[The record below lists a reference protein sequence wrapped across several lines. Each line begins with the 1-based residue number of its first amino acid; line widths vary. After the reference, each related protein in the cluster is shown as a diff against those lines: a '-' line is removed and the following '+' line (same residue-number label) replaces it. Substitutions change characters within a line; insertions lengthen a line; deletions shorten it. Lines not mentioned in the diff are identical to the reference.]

1 LELRD
6 LIVTPIIIL
15 LVYTVAY
22 VVRPWL
28 TDDINR
34 VYFFPALTFK
44 VIGAIALGF
53 IYQFYYSGGDTFNYH
68 THGSRHIWEAFVDSP
83 SDGLSLLFADGTQD
97 PPAGSFAYASKIIFF
112 HDPSSYF
119 VIRIAALFDLI
130 TFSSYSATGVLFAA
144 TSFFGMWLFF
154 LAFYEGYPHLHR
166 WIAFAAFF
174 IPSVFFWGSGLLKDT
189 ITLGFL
195 AMMTY
200 VVVKLFIQRKVRI
213 HYVLVLLLS
222 AYVIFGIK
230 KYILLCYIPAVL
242 MWIFAGHFTRIRS
255 LVLKLMLV
263 PFVVAAIV
271 GISYYAVTKIGQD
284 DPRYSLDKIAITA
297 RITAYD
303 IGFYSGK
310 DAGSGYSLG
319 ELDGTFSGMLK
330 LAPQAVNVSLFRPY
344 LWEVRNP
351 LMLLSALESF
361 AFLCLT
367 VYAFYR
373 SRKVLGIAFG
383 DPTIL
388 FCFIFSLT
396 FAFAVGVSTFNFG
409 TLTRYK
415 IPLLPFY
422 LMGLVLLL
430 NYSKSET
437 NGEEVEDTVTHQE
450 DTD

>member
-15 LVYTVAY
+15 LVYAVAY
-22 VVRPWL
+22 VIRPWL

-44 VIGAIALGF
+44 IIGAIALGF
-53 IYQFYYSGGDTFNYH
+53 IYQFYYGGGDTFNYH
-68 THGSRHIWEAFVDSP
+68 THGSRHIWNAFIDSP
-83 SDGLSLLFADGTQD
+83 SEGLSLLFADGTQD
-97 PPAGSFAYASKIIFF
+97 PPTGTFSYASKIVFF

-119 VIRIAALFDLI
+119 VIRIATLFDLI

-166 WIAFAAFF
+166 WIAVGAFF

-189 ITLGFL
+189 ITLGCL
-195 AMMTY
+195 AATTY
-200 VVVKLFIQRKVRI
+200 AVIKLFIKREIRI
-213 HYVLVLLLS
+213 HYVLLLLVCI
-222 AYVIFGIK
+222 YVIFGIK
-230 KYILLCYIPAVL
+230 KYILLCFLPAVL
-242 MWIFAGHFTRIRS
+242 LWIFAGHFTRIRS
-255 LVLKLMLV
+255 TVAKIMLV
-263 PFVVAAIV
+263 PFVGLAIV
-271 GISYYAVTKIGQD
+271 AFGYYAIVKIGEN
-284 DPRYSLDKIAITA
+284 DPRYSIDKIAVTA
-297 RITAYD
+297 RVTAYD
-303 IGFYSGK
+303 IGFYSGR

-319 ELDGTFSGMLK
+319 ELDGTFSGMVK

-351 LMLLSALESF
+351 LMLLSALESL
-361 AFLCLT
+361 AFLLLT
-367 VYAFYR
+367 IYVFYQ
-373 SRKVLGIAFG
+373 SRRVIGLAFG

-388 FCFIFSLT
+388 FCFVFSLT
-396 FAFAVGVSTFNFG
+396 FAFAVGISTFNFG
-409 TLTRYK
+409 TLMRYK

-430 NYSKSET
+430 DYSNNKTSE
-437 NGEEVEDTVTHQE
+437 EDIE
-450 DTD
+450 LADSD

>member
-6 LIVTPIIIL
+6 LIVTPTIIL
-15 LVYTVAY
+15 LVYAVAY
-22 VVRPWL
+22 IIRPWL

-34 VYFFPALTFK
+34 VYFFPALTLK
-44 VIGAIALGF
+44 IIGAIALGF
-53 IYQFYYSGGDTFNYH
+53 IYQFYYGGGDTYSYH
-68 THGSRHIWEAFVDSP
+68 TSGSRHIWEAIMDSP
-83 SDGLSLLFADGTQD
+83 SDGFKLLLVDGTN
-97 PPAGSFAYASKIIFF
+97 PPPKGTYDFASRIIFF

-119 VIRIAALFDLI
+119 VVRVSALFDLL

-144 TSFFGMWLFF
+144 FSFFGMWLFF
-154 LAFYEGYPHLHR
+154 LAFYEAYPDLHR
-166 WIAFAAFF
+166 WIAVAAFF

-189 ITLGFL
+189 ITLACL
-195 AMMTY
+195 AAMTY
-200 VVVKLFIQRKVRI
+200 AVVKIFIHRQINVKYI
-213 HYVLVLLLS
+213 ILLLICM
-222 AYVIFGIK
+222 YVIYGVK
-230 KYILLCYIPAVL
+230 KYILLCYLPAMM
-242 MWIFAGHFTRIRS
+242 MWVFGGHFTRIRS
-255 LVLKLMLV
+255 MVIKIMLV
-263 PFVVAAIV
+263 PFVIV
-271 GISYYAVTKIGQD
+271 GIVAIGYLAVVKIGED

-303 IGFYSGK
+303 IGFYTGK

-319 ELDGTFSGMLK
+319 ELDGTFSGMVK

-361 AFLCLT
+361 AFLVLT
-367 VYAFYR
+367 VYALFR
-373 SRKVLGIAFG
+373 SRKVLGKAAG

-388 FCFIFSLT
+388 FCFVFSVT
-396 FAFAVGVSTFNFG
+396 FAFAVGISTFNFG

-430 NYSKSET
+430 DYSSNKET
-437 NGEEVEDTVTHQE
+437 MEEDVDVTE
-450 DTD
+450 

>member
-15 LVYTVAY
+15 LVYAVAY
-22 VVRPWL
+22 VIRPWL

-44 VIGAIALGF
+44 IIGAIALGF
-53 IYQFYYSGGDTFNYH
+53 IYQFYYGGGDTYSYH
-68 THGSRHIWEAFVDSP
+68 TSGSRHIWEAIMDSP
-83 SDGLSLLFADGTQD
+83 SDGFKLLLVDGTN
-97 PPAGSFAYASKIIFF
+97 PPPKGTYEYASRIIFF

-119 VIRIAALFDLI
+119 VVRVSALFDLL

-144 TSFFGMWLFF
+144 FSFFGMWLFF
-154 LAFYEGYPHLHR
+154 LAFYEAYPDLHR
-166 WIAFAAFF
+166 WIAVAAFF

-189 ITLGFL
+189 ITLACL
-195 AMMTY
+195 AAMTY
-200 VVVKLFIQRKVRI
+200 AVVKIFIHRQINVKYI
-213 HYVLVLLLS
+213 ILLLICM
-222 AYVIFGIK
+222 YVIYGVK
-230 KYILLCYIPAVL
+230 KYILLCYLPAMM
-242 MWIFAGHFTRIRS
+242 MWVFAGHFTRIRS
-255 LVLKLMLV
+255 MVIKIMLV
-263 PFVVAAIV
+263 PFVIV
-271 GISYYAVTKIGQD
+271 GIVAIGYLAVVKIGED

-303 IGFYSGK
+303 IGFYTGK

-319 ELDGTFSGMLK
+319 ELDGTFSGMVK

-361 AFLCLT
+361 AFLVLT
-367 VYAFYR
+367 VYALFR
-373 SRKVLGIAFG
+373 SRKVLGRAVG

-388 FCFIFSLT
+388 FCFVFSLT
-396 FAFAVGVSTFNFG
+396 FAFAVGISTFNFG
-409 TLTRYK
+409 TLMRYK

-430 NYSKSET
+430 NYANRER
-437 NGEEVEDTVTHQE
+437 NEDVVEITE
-450 DTD
+450 

>member
-15 LVYTVAY
+15 LVYAVAY
-22 VVRPWL
+22 VIRPWL

-44 VIGAIALGF
+44 IIGAIALGF
-53 IYQFYYSGGDTFNYH
+53 IYQFYYGGGDTYSYH
-68 THGSRHIWEAFVDSP
+68 TSGSRHIWEAIMDSP
-83 SDGLSLLFADGTQD
+83 SDGFKLLLVDGTN
-97 PPAGSFAYASKIIFF
+97 PPPKGTYDYASRIIFF

-119 VIRIAALFDLI
+119 VVRVSALFDLL

-144 TSFFGMWLFF
+144 FSFFGMWLFF
-154 LAFYEGYPHLHR
+154 LAFYEAYPDLHR
-166 WIAFAAFF
+166 WIAVAAFF

-189 ITLGFL
+189 ITLACL
-195 AMMTY
+195 AAMTY
-200 VVVKLFIQRKVRI
+200 AVVKIFIHRQINVKYI
-213 HYVLVLLLS
+213 VLLLICM
-222 AYVIFGIK
+222 YVIYGVK
-230 KYILLCYIPAVL
+230 KYILLCYLPAVM
-242 MWIFAGHFTRIRS
+242 MWVFAGHFTRIRS
-255 LVLKLMLV
+255 IVIKTMLV
-263 PFVVAAIV
+263 PFVIV
-271 GISYYAVTKIGQD
+271 GIVAIGYLAVVKIGED

-297 RITAYD
+297 RVTAYD
-303 IGFYSGK
+303 IGFYTGK

-319 ELDGTFSGMLK
+319 ELDGTFSGMVK

-361 AFLCLT
+361 AFLVLT
-367 VYAFYR
+367 VYALFR
-373 SRKVLGIAFG
+373 SRKVLGRAAG

-388 FCFIFSLT
+388 FCFVFSVT
-396 FAFAVGVSTFNFG
+396 FAFAVGISTFNFG

-430 NYSKSET
+430 DYSSNKET
-437 NGEEVEDTVTHQE
+437 EEEDVDVTE
-450 DTD
+450 